1 MVEYRIILG
10 ALLTIWI
17 MIDGNVYIL
26 IIGKII
32 EENHIFIVINLSLAR
47 LGIQI
52 ISLQNMKIV

>member
-17 MIDGNVYIL
+17 TIDGNVYIL

-32 EENHIFIVINLSLAR
+32 EENHIFIVINPSLAH